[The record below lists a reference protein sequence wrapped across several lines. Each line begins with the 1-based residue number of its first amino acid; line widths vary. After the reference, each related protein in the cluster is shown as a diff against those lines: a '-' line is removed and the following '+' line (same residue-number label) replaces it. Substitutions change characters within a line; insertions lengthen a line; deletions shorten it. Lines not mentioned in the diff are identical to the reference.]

1 MEDSR
6 VTYLQRYRKAR
17 NMSQSE
23 LAEKVGMSVRTLQA
37 IESGA
42 RDINKV
48 AAITALKLAE
58 ALNCKI
64 EDILEL
70 DE

>member
-1 MEDSR
+1 M
-6 VTYLQRYRKAR
+6 
-17 NMSQSE
+17 
-23 LAEKVGMSVRTLQA
+23 AEKVGMSVRTLQA

-70 DE
+70 DK